1 MVQHATPSAPIW
13 FVYARLT
20 NKFRLVFYFCQV
32 MAPAFF
38 YGGAAPKPRKGGD
51 PPLPPPA
58 VVVGYQPPRGL
69 ACYYTGGGHVKRQ
82 AVVFAIANL
91 HRQAWPLD
99 VVAATTLSFF

>member
-1 MVQHATPSAPIW
+1 MVQHATPATPIW

-38 YGGAAPKPRKGGD
+38 MVA
-51 PPLPPPA
+51 LPPNPGKGETPLYPLQRWWLVTSPQGDWPA
-58 VVVGYQPPRGL
+58 IIP
-69 ACYYTGGGHVKRQ
+69 GGHVKRQ